1 MPFEKGKSGN
11 PGGRPKGARNISSG
25 EVKKIILEIL
35 GREFNPDRISEDLKG
50 LKPQQRLN
58 FFLRLASLIL
68 PKEQDLKINY
78 ERLTPEQV
86 DLIIEKISQQ

>member
-11 PGGRPKGARNISSG
+11 PSGRPKGSKNTSSV
-25 EVKKIILEIL
+25 EVKKIILEVL
-35 GREFNPDRISEDLKG
+35 GKEFHPESISNDLKN

-58 FFLRLASLIL
+58 FFLRLANLIL

-78 ERLTPEQV
+78 DRLTPEQI
-86 DLIIEKISQQ
+86 DLIIEKIPH